1 MKKTYL
7 SILCVCITV
16 LVWAQQDTITPQD
29 EQLINEKLSIT
40 QEMDKRV
47 IDLQNN
53 ILDNREKIL
62 ENQSEIHDLFI
73 TNIGAQEVLWAILGG
88 FLSLL
93 GGSTYVKQYYRKK
106 INKDVTAL
114 QKQHTDAI
122 DEIKVAKNEM
132 IQRIHNMEME
142 NKTLR
147 EQSQILI
154 IGETSTGR
162 NNTLESIFVEGS
174 AKVKFNHTYVK
185 IPNLNIRQLE
195 EALLQEEIQDI
206 EDFQLVIIDNCRA
219 ANRQW
224 EGRNHDKRLFIFTEA
239 ILKRKTAV
247 LYFSDDLYFP
257 TNDDYEALENK
268 HFLGFANAHPRVYTN
283 AMELLKVESLFG

>member
-7 SILCVCITV
+7 SILCVCITI
-16 LVWAQQDTITPQD
+16 LVCAQQDSITPQEEHLVKD
-29 EQLINEKLSIT
+29 KLSIT
-40 QEMDKRV
+40 QEIDQRV

-53 ILDNREKIL
+53 ILDNREKII

-73 TNIGAQEVLWAILGG
+73 TNIGAQEVLWGVLGG
-88 FLSLL
+88 LLSFLGAGAYL
-93 GGSTYVKQYYRKK
+93 KHYYRKR
-106 INKDVTAL
+106 IDKDVTAL
-114 QKQHTDAI
+114 QQQHEDAI

-132 IQRIHNMEME
+132 VLRIHNTEKE

-147 EQSQILI
+147 EISQILI

-162 NNTLESIFVEGS
+162 NDTLEDIFVEGS

-185 IPNLNIRQLE
+185 IRNLNIRQLE
-195 EALLQEEIQDI
+195 EALLQEEIQDL

-224 EGRNHDKRLFIFTEA
+224 EGQDHDKRLFIFTEA

-257 TNDDYEALENK
+257 TNDDYETLENK

-283 AMELLKVESLFG
+283 TMELLKVESLFG